1 MATRNIRT
9 LGDELLRKKS
19 REVEEMTPRIK
30 ELIDDMFDTMYE
42 ADGVGL
48 AAPQVGVLRR
58 VIVIDVGGKKK
69 APICLINPVIELQE
83 GSQITSEGCLSVPE
97 ISGKVERPDHV
108 IVKGRDRNF
117 KEITIEAKDLLAKAL
132 MHEMD
137 HLDGIM
143 FVDRMIEEDKP
154 EKKEADKK
162 GL

>member
-1 MATRNIRT
+1 MGIRNIRT
-9 LGDELLRKKS
+9 EGDEILRKKS
-19 REVEEMTPRIK
+19 KPVKNVSIRTRM
-30 ELIDDMFDTMYE
+30 LIRDMFDTMYE

-154 EKKEADKK
+154 EKEEADKK

>member
-19 REVEEMTPRIK
+19 REVEELTPRITQ
-30 ELIDDMFDTMYE
+30 LIDDMFDTMYE

-58 VIVIDVGGKKK
+58 IIVIDVGGKKK
-69 APICLINPVIELQE
+69 APMCLINPVVELKE

-117 KEITIEAKDLLAKAL
+117 KEITIEARDLLAKAL
-132 MHEMD
+132 MHEID

-143 FVDRMIEEDKP
+143 FVDKMIEEDKP
-154 EKKEADKK
+154 EKETNDKK